1 MAMATDN
8 SLHYPELVSAGPMP
22 TSTKDMAPQERVPYW
37 KLITSRSLV
46 TDKIWSHKYEGAG
59 TEEDPHIVE
68 WVPQDPYN
76 PMLYPRPMKW
86 MITAVVSFAALA
98 IAFAST
104 AYSGSIPQIIEQF
117 HISDELS
124 IAGIS
129 LFVLGFAI
137 GPLFWAPLSELFGR
151 QILFF
156 FTYAAL
162 TAFNAGAAG
171 AQNIQTLL
179 VLRFL
184 AGSFGSSPLTN
195 SGGVIADMFPASER
209 GLALCAFASAPFLG
223 PTLGPIVGGFAGES
237 IGWRWVEGI
246 IAIFTG
252 VLWIVGSLL
261 VPETYA
267 PVLLKRR
274 AAYLSKS
281 TGMVYVSKVER
292 DKGKQSLAQ
301 TYKIALSRP
310 WVLLFKEPIVL
321 LLSIYVALVYGTL
334 YLTFA
339 AFPIVY
345 EQARGWSQGIGGL
358 SFIGVSVGTLLGI
371 ALTIYDNSRY
381 NSTAAKAGGVA
392 PPEERLPPTMIGA
405 VILPIGLFIFAWT
418 NYPRIHW
425 IVSLIFT
432 STLGFGNVMLFLGV
446 SNYLIDSYTIY
457 AASVLAANAVLR
469 SLFGAAF
476 PLFTTAMYRKLGIQ
490 WASSIPAFLALACVP
505 LPFLFYRYGAAIRQ
519 RCQYSAEAARVMEQL
534 RKSHTAPASVSPRQ
548 PAAVLQDSQPEKK
561 ADNQF

>member
-1 MAMATDN
+1 
-8 SLHYPELVSAGPMP
+8 
-22 TSTKDMAPQERVPYW
+22 MAPPERVPYW

-46 TDKIWSHKYEGAG
+46 TDKIWSHKYDGAG
-59 TEEDPHIVE
+59 TEEDPYIVE

-86 MITAVVSFAALA
+86 MLTAVVSFAALA
-98 IAFAST
+98 IAFASI

-117 HISDELS
+117 HISDELF

-156 FTYAAL
+156 FIYAAL
-162 TAFNAGAAG
+162 TAFNAGAVG

-179 VLRFL
+179 VLQFL

-209 GLALCAFASAPFLG
+209 GLALCAFASAPSLG
-223 PTLGPIVGGFAGES
+223 PTLGPIVGGFVGES

-274 AAYLSKS
+274 ATYLSKS
-281 TGMVYVSKVER
+281 TCMVYVSKVER

-345 EQARGWSQGIGGL
+345 Q
-358 SFIGVSVGTLLGI
+358 
-371 ALTIYDNSRY
+371 
-381 NSTAAKAGGVA
+381 
-392 PPEERLPPTMIGA
+392 
-405 VILPIGLFIFAWT
+405 
-418 NYPRIHW
+418 
-425 IVSLIFT
+425 
-432 STLGFGNVMLFLGV
+432 
-446 SNYLIDSYTIY
+446 
-457 AASVLAANAVLR
+457 
-469 SLFGAAF
+469 
-476 PLFTTAMYRKLGIQ
+476 
-490 WASSIPAFLALACVP
+490 
-505 LPFLFYRYGAAIRQ
+505 
-519 RCQYSAEAARVMEQL
+519 
-534 RKSHTAPASVSPRQ
+534 
-548 PAAVLQDSQPEKK
+548 
-561 ADNQF
+561 